1 MRADGSG
8 VTKKTMESKRA
19 ILTLRC
25 SLALLPLA
33 GATYLLTMFRTSGF
47 GPDNSS
53 FWVPLGVAFVYAGI
67 PAALP
72 FLGLSWRAVAA
83 GALGV
88 CLVAVA
94 VSEAFCRAQE
104 MQVIRKYGA
113 TPYRDLAIRRWWPF
127 EHHDIYYT
135 RRCGWSG
142 CD

>member
-72 FLGLSWRAVAA
+72 FLDYRGEPSRQEPWESVWSRSQFQRPFAV
-83 GALGV
+83 V
-88 CLVAVA
+88 KK
-94 VSEAFCRAQE
+94 CR
-104 MQVIRKYGA
+104 
-113 TPYRDLAIRRWWPF
+113 
-127 EHHDIYYT
+127 
-135 RRCGWSG
+135 
-142 CD
+142 